1 MSNNLETLI
10 VSGRFKEV
18 KDIYQTT
25 DFETF
30 KNDLLTLA
38 YDNEN
43 LSNYSVLVYLLLD
56 TEDDK
61 LHDLAFQVLSQPLGH
76 IEGAYTSSLYH
87 AQRAVDLTDAADVK
101 RLENLLFLNIVP
113 EKIVSD
119 EQAKSIAE
127 KILVLD
133 PTNEV
138 AKDTLY

>member
-43 LSNYSVLVYLLLD
+43 LSNYSVLVYLLLE
-56 TEDDK
+56 TENDE
-61 LHDLAFQVLSQPLGH
+61 LHDLAFQVLSQPLCH
-76 IEGAYTSSLYH
+76 IKGAYASSLYH

-119 EQAKSIAE
+119 EHAKSIAG

>member
-38 YDNEN
+38 YDNEH

-61 LHDLAFQVLSQPLGH
+61 LHDLAFQVLSQPLCH
-76 IEGAYTSSLYH
+76 IEGAYASSLYH
-87 AQRAVDLTDAADVK
+87 AQRTVDLTDAADVK

>member
-43 LSNYSVLVYLLLD
+43 LSNYSVLVYLILE
-56 TEDDK
+56 TENDK
-61 LHDLAFQVLSQPLGH
+61 LHDLAFQVLSQPLCHMG
-76 IEGAYTSSLYH
+76 GAYASSLYH
-87 AQRAVDLTDAADVK
+87 AQRAVDLTNGADVK

-119 EQAKSIAE
+119 EQAKSIAK

-138 AKDTLY
+138 AKDALN

>member
-38 YDNEN
+38 YDNEH

-61 LHDLAFQVLSQPLGH
+61 LHDLAFQVRSQPLCH

>member
-61 LHDLAFQVLSQPLGH
+61 LHDLAFQVQSQPLCH

-119 EQAKSIAE
+119 EQAKSIAK

>member
-1 MSNNLETLI
+1 MSNNLETFI

-43 LSNYSVLVYLLLD
+43 LSNYSVLVYLILE
-56 TEDDK
+56 TENDK
-61 LHDLAFQVLSQPLGH
+61 LHDLAFQVLSQPLCH
-76 IEGAYTSSLYH
+76 IGGAYASSLYH
-87 AQRAVDLTDAADVK
+87 AQRAVDLTNGADVK

-119 EQAKSIAE
+119 EQAKSIAK

-138 AKDTLY
+138 AKDALN

>member
-38 YDNEN
+38 YDNED

-61 LHDLAFQVLSQPLGH
+61 LHDLAFQVLSQPLCH

>member
-25 DFETF
+25 DFEKF

-43 LSNYSVLVYLLLD
+43 LSNYSVVVYLLL
-56 TEDDK
+56 EAENDK
-61 LHDLAFQVLSQPLGH
+61 LHDLAFQVLSQPLCH
-76 IEGAYTSSLYH
+76 IEGAYASSLYH
-87 AQRAVDLTDAADVK
+87 AQRAVDLTDGADVK

-119 EQAKSIAE
+119 EQAKSIAK

-138 AKDTLY
+138 AKDALN

>member
-30 KNDLLTLA
+30 KNDLLTLT

-43 LSNYSVLVYLLLD
+43 LSNYSVLVYLLLE
-56 TEDDK
+56 TENDK
-61 LHDLAFQVLSQPLGH
+61 LHDLAFQVLSQPLCH
-76 IEGAYTSSLYH
+76 TEGAYASSLYN
-87 AQRAVDLTDAADVK
+87 AQRAVDLTDGADVK

-119 EQAKSIAE
+119 EQAKSIAK

>member
-1 MSNNLETLI
+1 
-10 VSGRFKEV
+10 
-18 KDIYQTT
+18 
-25 DFETF
+25 
-30 KNDLLTLA
+30 
-38 YDNEN
+38 N

-61 LHDLAFQVLSQPLGH
+61 LHDLAFQVQSQPLCH

-119 EQAKSIAE
+119 EQAKSIAK